1 MYYNY
6 LDLIEYL
13 EKYAAE
19 QNIDCIWCDTC
30 PDYIPCSS
38 TKDRVI
44 FMNINWRYPLNLPFA
59 FAHEIGHVVHGDQH
73 TTAKT
78 KLAKK
83 QEKAADLYAVGLI
96 WGYCLKMGIES
107 TTCGIPTRYI

>member
-1 MYYNY
+1 MYSNY

-38 TKDRVI
+38 IKDRVI
-44 FMNINWRYPLNLPFA
+44 FMNINWRYPLNLP
-59 FAHEIGHVVHGDQH
+59 
-73 TTAKT
+73 
-78 KLAKK
+78 
-83 QEKAADLYAVGLI
+83 
-96 WGYCLKMGIES
+96 M
-107 TTCGIPTRYI
+107 